1 MQNHHTRLILDN
13 KFSFYYSVAIDK
25 CIHILKHTKSSI
37 DFTIN
42 TNQKWQYKN
51 ILKIIQISMN
61 HTMFVFMFSNQI
73 ITNLIKK
80 VMQIYVNIYVLFY
93 FICAQ
98 ILITYVINSFL
109 YDIKLTCAKTRK
121 IKTFVS

>member
-25 CIHILKHTKSSI
+25 CIHILKHTKSSKT
-37 DFTIN
+37 FTIN

-61 HTMFVFMFSNQI
+61 YTMFVFMFSNQI
-73 ITNLIKK
+73 ITNLMKK

>member
-25 CIHILKHTKSSI
+25 CIHILKHI
-37 DFTIN
+37 TIN

-51 ILKIIQISMN
+51 ILEIIQISMN

>member
-25 CIHILKHTKSSI
+25 FIHILNYTKSSI
-37 DFTIN
+37 TIN

-51 ILKIIQISMN
+51 ILEIIQISMN

-73 ITNLIKK
+73 ITNLMKK

-98 ILITYVINSFL
+98 ILITYVINSF
-109 YDIKLTCAKTRK
+109 YMI
-121 IKTFVS
+121 SN

>member
-1 MQNHHTRLILDN
+1 MYTPF
-13 KFSFYYSVAIDK
+13 KK
-25 CIHILKHTKSSI
+25 T
-37 DFTIN
+37 FTIN

-51 ILKIIQISMN
+51 ILEIIQISMN

-98 ILITYVINSFL
+98 ILITCVINSFL
-109 YDIKLTCAKTRK
+109 YDIKLTCAKTRT

>member
-25 CIHILKHTKSSI
+25 CIHILKHTK
-37 DFTIN
+37 FTIN

-73 ITNLIKK
+73 ITNLMKK

>member
-37 DFTIN
+37 TIN

-73 ITNLIKK
+73 ITNLMKK